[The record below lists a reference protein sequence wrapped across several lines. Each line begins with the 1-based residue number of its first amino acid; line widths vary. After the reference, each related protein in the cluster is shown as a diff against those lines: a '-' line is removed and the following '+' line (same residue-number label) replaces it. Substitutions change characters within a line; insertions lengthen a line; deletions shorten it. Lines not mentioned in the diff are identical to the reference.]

1 MTCQPITLAK
11 STPHWDRSIKCRG
24 SAFSPFFRRRYDQ
37 QLAPRWQPQGASNG
51 SRSGSPAAPV
61 VHLLLHFQRAARL
74 LEERGD
80 GCPTVTEVL
89 ALRSP
94 RSLKEWLSK
103 PIGDGIV
110 AGADLNAP
118 TTVPHGHFVVERW
131 PEVRVLKDLGV
142 WTSVAKCRI
151 EYAPLTLLSNP
162 HIAHCFAAYLTVYSY
177 FTVADCL

>member
-1 MTCQPITLAK
+1 M
-11 STPHWDRSIKCRG
+11 
-24 SAFSPFFRRRYDQ
+24 
-37 QLAPRWQPQGASNG
+37 
-51 SRSGSPAAPV
+51 
-61 VHLLLHFQRAARL
+61 
-74 LEERGD
+74 
-80 GCPTVTEVL
+80 
-89 ALRSP
+89 
-94 RSLKEWLSK
+94 KEWLSK

-118 TTVPHGHFVVERW
+118 PTTVPHGHFVVERW
-131 PEVRVLKDLGV
+131 PEVCVLKDLGV